1 LSHVIQAE
9 AHDAAGRHDQAIDS
23 LARGTKAGD
32 VESMTR
38 LAKRLLIGDRAPFL
52 PRDGARFL
60 VDAAKAG
67 GAEAP
72 ALLAVLSGAGIQMPQ
87 SWPDGLSA
95 LVLAAERGWQPAR
108 EQLQVLAVDRALAAS
123 ATQPDAPAD
132 IWKKLAVNVAAGPW
146 GTAPA
151 PVVVHDNPVVRSF
164 PGLLTREI
172 CDWLIAQAR
181 PRLARAK
188 VYDAVAG
195 KDITHE
201 TRTNTAATFTL
212 VDVGFVHLMVQARM
226 SAACALPME
235 NMEAATILHYDPG
248 EEITNH
254 YDFVDPATPN
264 YAEEL
269 ARNGQRVVT
278 FLAYLNDDYEGG
290 ETAFPELGIRHK
302 GRQGEGLYFVNA
314 HSNGAPDTR
323 MVHAGLPP
331 VRSDKWIVSQF
342 IRGQAFISGA
352 SSA

>member
-32 VESMTR
+32 LESMTR
-38 LAKRLLIGDRAPFL
+38 LGKRLLVGDRAPFL
-52 PRDGARFL
+52 PNDGARFL
-60 VDAAKAG
+60 VDAANAG

-72 ALLAVLSGAGIQMPQ
+72 ALLAVLSGAGIHMRQ

-95 LVLAAERGWQPAR
+95 LVLAAERNWQPAR
-108 EQLQVLAVDRALAAS
+108 VQLCVLAVDRELAAV
-123 ATQPDAPAD
+123 AAKPGAPVD
-132 IWKKLAVNVAAGPW
+132 VWKRLAVSVAAGPW
-146 GTAPA
+146 GTVPA
-151 PVVVHDNPVVRSF
+151 PVVVHADPVVRSF
-164 PGLLTREI
+164 PGLLAGEI

-181 PRLARAK
+181 PRLVRAK
-188 VYDAVAG
+188 VYDAVASA
-195 KDITHE
+195 DVTHN

-254 YDFVDPATPN
+254 FDFVDPAISN
-264 YAEEL
+264 YADEL

-290 ETAFPELGIRHK
+290 ETEFPELGIRHK
-302 GRQGEGLYFVNA
+302 GRRGEGLYFVNA
-314 HSNGAPDTR
+314 HSNGEPDTR
-323 MVHAGLPP
+323 MVHAGRPP
-331 VRSDKWIVSQF
+331 VRGDKWIVSQF
-342 IRGQAFISGA
+342 IRGQAFV
-352 SSA
+352 SATV